1 MKKSLLI
8 EQIFTCC
15 LAFPLIAF
23 DSCTGD
29 QDPGDEPKYRT
40 LTISA
45 NGGGYVRDSSG
56 SATSGGSYA
65 NGKDST
71 FTAVPYSGYRFDKW
85 DGDISGTDNPITITV
100 SADMTFNAIF
110 VSNAVNTPPV
120 AYDVAVTTPVNTP
133 VNIQL
138 GGSDPDG
145 NPVTLTPGNPSH
157 GTLSGQVP
165 ILTYTPANGYV
176 GPDSFTYKANDGLTD
191 SPAATV
197 NITVIT
203 PASIGWAKSFG
214 SSETDYVKSVA
225 ADSTGNLFVTGSFSG
240 VVDFDPGAA
249 TKLFQSAG
257 RQDIFL
263 SKFASNGDL
272 LWTLT
277 IGGNQNDQGTS
288 LAVDS
293 NGNVFLVA
301 SFGGTIFFSAG
312 TQTIPTLTSKGGT
325 DVLIAKF
332 SPQGAFLWA
341 KQIGG
346 PGNDAASAVAADL
359 AGNMTVGGAF
369 NQSVDFNPG
378 TAEEM
383 ITSAGK
389 TDGFVTKLTAQGDYL
404 WTMTYGSSDD
414 DEVTG
419 VCFDSTYNMLVA
431 GNFRVS
437 MKLDSLGG
445 TSEVSSAGGSDIF
458 LIKLQEDGTFIW
470 GKTVGGPGNDIV
482 ATMKCNEFGNAF
494 LGGYFQQ
501 QVDFDPGSGT
511 VNRSASGDND
521 AFVTAI
527 NATGNY
533 QWVYTIT
540 GSGQETVTNL
550 ALGAAPTLYITGTFS
565 GATSFNPADTA
576 TKVSPVGAVDGFL
589 AYITTAGTF
598 NYVIPVGSPTDD
610 VASAVT
616 AVSSS
621 WVVYWGGAF
630 QQTADLDPRS
640 SSEFHTSFGGY
651 DSFLIKMTSTGA
663 WD

>member
-1 MKKSLLI
+1 MKKSLLM
-8 EQIFTCC
+8 EQLFTCC

-23 DSCTGD
+23 DGCTGD

-40 LTISA
+40 LTITA
-45 NGGGYVRDSSG
+45 NGGGYVRDAG
-56 SATSGGSYA
+56 GTTNGGSYA

-85 DGDISGTDNPITITV
+85 DGDISSKNNPVTITV
-100 SADMTFNAIF
+100 NEDMTFQAVF
-110 VSNAVNTPPV
+110 VSSAINTPPV
-120 AYDVAVTTPVNTP
+120 AYDVAVTTPVNTL

-145 NPVTLTPGNPSH
+145 NPVTLVPGSPSH

-165 ILTYTPANGYV
+165 LVSYTPAKDYL
-176 GPDSFTYKANDGLTD
+176 GPDSFTYKANDGLLD

-197 NITVIT
+197 NITVIK

-214 SSETDYVKSVA
+214 SSETDYVKALA
-225 ADSTGNLFVTGSFSG
+225 ADATGNVYVTGSFSG
-240 VVDFDPGAA
+240 VVDFDPGLA

-277 IGGNQNDQGTS
+277 IGGNQNDQGTA
-288 LAVDS
+288 LAVDAE
-293 NGNVFLVA
+293 GNVYLGA
-301 SFGGTIFFSAG
+301 NFGGTIFFSAG
-312 TQTIPTLTSKGGT
+312 SQTLPTLTSKGGT

-332 SPQGAFLWA
+332 NPQGAFLWA

-346 PGNDAASAVAADL
+346 PENDAAATVAVDP
-359 AGNMTVGGAF
+359 AGNPVVAGAF

-378 TAEEM
+378 SAEEM

-389 TDGFVTKLTAQGDYL
+389 TDGFVTKLTTQGDYQ
-404 WTMTYGSSDD
+404 WTMTYGGTDD
-414 DEVTG
+414 DDVTG
-419 VCFDSTYNMLVA
+419 VCFDSTYNLLVA
-431 GNFRVS
+431 GNFRGS

-445 TSEVSSAGGSDIF
+445 TSEASSAGAADIFLVKLQQDGTFVWGKNFGGPGSDI
-458 LIKLQEDGTFIW
+458 
-470 GKTVGGPGNDIV
+470 VS
-482 ATMKCNEFGNAF
+482 AMKCNEFGNAF
-494 LGGYFQQ
+494 LGGSFQQ

-511 VNRSASGDND
+511 ENRTAAGDCD
-521 AFVTAI
+521 AFISAI
-527 NATGNY
+527 NATGNF
-533 QWVYTIT
+533 QWVYPIT

-550 ALGAAPTLYITGTFS
+550 ALGAAPTLYITGSFS
-565 GATSFNPADTA
+565 GATSFNPADTT
-576 TKVSPVGAVDGFL
+576 TKLSPIGAVDGFL
-589 AYITTAGTF
+589 AYITTSGTF
-598 NYVIPVGSPTDD
+598 NHVIPVGSPTDD

-616 AVSSS
+616 AVSNP

-640 SSEFHTSFGGY
+640 TSEFHTAFGGY
-651 DSFLIKMTSTGA
+651 DCFLIKMTSTGA